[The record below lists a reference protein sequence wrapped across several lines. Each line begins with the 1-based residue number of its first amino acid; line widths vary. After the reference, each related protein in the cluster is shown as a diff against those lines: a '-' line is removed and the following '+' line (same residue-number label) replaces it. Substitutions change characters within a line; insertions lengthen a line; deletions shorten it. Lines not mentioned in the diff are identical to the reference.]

1 MKHRAALL
9 LALVL
14 TLSLCS
20 CGPAPGPSPTP
31 SSDPTS
37 AASPAPVP
45 PYSLINSDEYVSGSS
60 KGVGYRV
67 EIGDGATDE
76 DMRAVFAELAAVG
89 SYDIHTVWFYGL
101 ASDVEAVGAYTVGM
115 IEEPSPGEAPVFT
128 AADYDA
134 ATLAALRERA
144 QEGEEARSVPSPSV
158 AQEALVP
165 DNSFMAAPGELF
177 TTPAEENGLGDRA
190 FYAEGM
196 VEEVGELAGSDAFR
210 LSTDA
215 GEIWVSAVVVPLGGV
230 AQGDEIAAFFVYLGW
245 SDELGMAVGS
255 YVYHE

>member
-31 SSDPTS
+31 SSDPTPAS
-37 AASPAPVP
+37 SPAPVP

-67 EIGDGATDE
+67 EIGDGATEE

-115 IEEPSPGEAPVFT
+115 IEEPSPGKAPVFT
-128 AADYDA
+128 AADFDA
-134 ATLAALRERA
+134 ATLASLRDRA
-144 QEGEEARSVPSPSV
+144 QADSEARSIPSPSFQ
-158 AQEALVP
+158 QEALVP
-165 DNSFMAAPGELF
+165 DNSFMRAPGELF
-177 TTPAEENGLGDRA
+177 TTPASENGLGDQA
-190 FYAEGM
+190 FYAEGT
-196 VEEVGELAGSDAFR
+196 VEEVAEISGKDAFR

-215 GEIWVSAVVVPLGGV
+215 GEIWVSAVTVPLGEV
-230 AQGDEIAAFFVYLGW
+230 AQGDEVVAFFVYLGW
-245 SDELGMAVGS
+245 SDVLEKAVGS

>member
-1 MKHRAALL
+1 MKHRTALF
-9 LALVL
+9 LALIL

-20 CGPAPGPSPTP
+20 CGPALGPSPTP
-31 SSDPTS
+31 SSDPTP
-37 AASPAPVP
+37 PAPSVSVP
-45 PYSLINSDEYVSGSS
+45 PYSLINSDEYVSGPS

-67 EIGDGATDE
+67 EIGDEATEE

-115 IEEPSPGEAPVFT
+115 IEESSPGEAPVFT

-134 ATLAALRERA
+134 ATLAALRGRA
-144 QEGEEARSVPSPSV
+144 QGGEDTRSVPSPSV

-196 VEEVGELAGSDAFR
+196 VEAVGELAGSDAFR

-215 GEIWVSAVVVPLGGV
+215 GEIWVSAVVVPLEEV